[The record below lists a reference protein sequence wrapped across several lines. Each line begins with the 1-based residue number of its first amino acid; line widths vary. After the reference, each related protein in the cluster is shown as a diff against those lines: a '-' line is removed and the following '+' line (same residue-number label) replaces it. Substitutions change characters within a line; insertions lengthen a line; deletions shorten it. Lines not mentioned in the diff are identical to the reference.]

1 MPDPSKP
8 SRLLMTSL
16 AGIALLAFFIAVA
29 AVEVLPSPS
38 LIHVVLALG
47 VMPLILGAMMYF
59 TPVLTHSRAPALPW
73 LMFPLLALAGGAMAV
88 VFMSWRR
95 ELLFIPL
102 LLALFAIT
110 TVLGWMLHRARTMLG
125 RPHPGLYWYVWALV
139 CLFLGLTAMLA
150 ATLLPDHWAIL
161 RRLHLHINLL
171 GFVGLTAYGT
181 LRVLL
186 PTVAGYADPSAREC
200 LRRDLYIMVPGT
212 LLIAVGSFRNAWLM
226 WPGLV
231 LWLIPLM
238 RFAAPLVLRW
248 RKHVWG
254 WHRPGTSLGFAAFGL
269 VTVLVSGGVHAVGAL
284 SAYSAL
290 PLFFYM
296 FLFPLVTG
304 AVSYLLPVWLWPARN
319 NAAYEIAVRRLAWG
333 SGARA
338 LVFFVAGGMALA
350 GLPGA
355 VYPAGVVILVFLGQ
369 TMGALSARFSAPV

>member
-1 MPDPSKP
+1 MSDPSKP
-8 SRLLMTSL
+8 SRLLMTGL
-16 AGIALLAFFIAVA
+16 AGIALLAFFTVVA
-29 AVEVLPSPS
+29 GVEVLPSPS

-73 LMFPLLALAGGAMAV
+73 LMLPLLALASGALAV

-102 LLALFAIT
+102 LLALVAIA
-110 TVLGWMLHRARTMLG
+110 TVFGWMLHRARTMLG
-125 RPHPGLYWYVWALV
+125 RPHPGLYWYAWALA

-150 ATLLPDHWAIL
+150 ATLLPDHWANL
-161 RRLHLHINLL
+161 RQFHLHINLL

-186 PTVAGYADPSAREC
+186 PTVAAYADPSAREC
-200 LRRDLYIMVPGT
+200 LRRDLYIMVAGT
-212 LLIAVGSFRNAWLM
+212 LLIAVGSFSNAWLM
-226 WPGLV
+226 WPGLM

-238 RFAAPLVLRW
+238 RFAVPLVLRW

-254 WHRPGTSLGFAAFGL
+254 WHRPGTSLGFAVFGL
-269 VTVLVSGGVHAVGAL
+269 ITVLVSGGVHAVGAL
-284 SAYSAL
+284 PAYSAL

-319 NAAYEIAVRRLAWG
+319 NAAYEIAARRLAWG

-338 LVFFVAGGMALA
+338 LVFFMAGGMALA
-350 GLPGA
+350 GISGAAYLAGA
-355 VYPAGVVILVFLGQ
+355 VMLVFLAQ
-369 TMGALSARFSAPV
+369 VILALSARVSTPV

>member
-16 AGIALLAFFIAVA
+16 AGIALLAFFAAVA
-29 AVEVLPSPS
+29 GFEVPPSPS
-38 LIHVVLALG
+38 LVHVVLALG

-73 LMFPLLALAGGAMAV
+73 LVFPLLALASGAMTV

-102 LLALFAIT
+102 LLALFAIA
-110 TVLGWMLHRARTMLG
+110 TVLGWMLHRVRTMLG

-161 RRLHLHINLL
+161 RRFHLHINIL

-212 LLIAVGSFRNAWLM
+212 LLIAVGSFSNARLM
-226 WPGLV
+226 WLGLA
-231 LWLIPLM
+231 LWLIPPA
-238 RFAAPLVLRW
+238 RFFLPLVSRW
-248 RKHVWG
+248 RANIWG
-254 WHRPGTSLGFAAFGL
+254 WSRPATSLATAVAGMMIAPIAGGL
-269 VTVLVSGGVHAVGAL
+269 HATGAL
-284 SAYSAL
+284 PADVTLS
-290 PLFFYM
+290 LFFYI

-338 LVFFVAGGMALA
+338 LVFFVAGSMALA

-355 VYPAGVVILVFLGQ
+355 AYLAGAVMLVFVAQAIWVL
-369 TMGALSARFSAPV
+369 SAPV

>member
-1 MPDPSKP
+1 MPDLSKP
-8 SRLLMTSL
+8 SRRLMTVL
-16 AGIALLAFFIAVA
+16 AGIALLAFFTAVVG
-29 AVEVLPSPS
+29 VEVLPSPS

-73 LMFPLLALAGGAMAV
+73 LMFPLLALASGALAV

-102 LLALFAIT
+102 LLALVAIA

-125 RPHPGLYWYVWALV
+125 RPHPGLYWYAWALA

-150 ATLLPDHWAIL
+150 ATLLPDHWAVL
-161 RRLHLHINLL
+161 RRFHLHINLL

-200 LRRDLYIMVPGT
+200 LRRDLYIMVPGS
-212 LLIAVGSFRNAWLM
+212 LLIAIGSSSNIWLM

-231 LWLIPLM
+231 LWLIPPA
-238 RFAAPLVLRW
+238 RFFLPLVSRW
-248 RKHVWG
+248 RANIWG
-254 WHRPGTSLGFAAFGL
+254 WSRPATSLAAAVMGMLIASIAGGL
-269 VTVLVSGGVHAVGAL
+269 HVIGAL
-284 SAYSAL
+284 PADVTLS
-290 PLFFYM
+290 LFFYM

-319 NAAYEIAVRRLAWG
+319 DAAYEIAVRRLAWG

-338 LVFFVAGGMALA
+338 LVFIVAGGMALA

-355 VYPAGVVILVFLGQ
+355 VYPAGVAMLVFLGQ
-369 TMGALSARFSAPV
+369 ATGAVSARFSTPV